1 MWAQAVP
8 EHPLHRQGQASSP
21 TPIVSAWLATTRR
34 SRIHALDNCLEHLEA
49 ASEGGAR
56 QVSPKLA
63 ARISKMV
70 PSVAAGITISEALD
84 LVFKEQE
91 AVQRFDPDRELSS
104 VDGTKGSSVGRLDER
119 ADPIDRTA
127 AQVLTDQIKEA
138 LEPPS
143 LLLLEAHERRAWYA
157 LGYRSWEAYAR
168 LEFGLSRSRSYEL
181 IDHGRVIKAVM
192 TAARLKS
199 LPEISAYAAEQLKPA
214 LGFALEQ
221 IASRVSEDAGE
232 THARQ
237 VVREVVARTRADL
250 KKSAAAASSRA
261 IVALHETNGARSS
274 GDHAV
279 CEESYPRETMR
290 QLRSIIEFLI
300 ELPNP
305 EAVLRQVSHDDQ
317 DCLAGIAVAAGKLTD
332 LATAWE
338 RIR

>member
-1 MWAQAVP
+1 MWAAVVP
-8 EHPLHRQGQASSP
+8 EHPLHRQGQASRP
-21 TPIVSAWLATTRR
+21 TPSVSTWLATTRR
-34 SRIHALDNCLEHLEA
+34 SRIHALDNCLEHLET

-56 QVSPKLA
+56 QVSPELA

-70 PSVAAGITISEALD
+70 PSIAAGITISEALD

-91 AVQRFDPDRELSS
+91 AVQRLDPEDQLSS
-104 VDGTKGSSVGRLDER
+104 VDGTTRSSVRLLNAT

-127 AQVLTDQIKEA
+127 AQALTDQIKEA

-143 LLLLEAHERRAWYA
+143 LLLLEAHERRAWHA

-214 LGFALEQ
+214 LESALEQ
-221 IASRVSEDAGE
+221 IASRVSDDPGE
-232 THARQ
+232 TQARQ
-237 VVREVVARTRADL
+237 IVRDVVARTRADL
-250 KKSAAAASSRA
+250 KKSAAVTSSRGL
-261 IVALHETNGARSS
+261 VALREPNPARSN
-274 GDHAV
+274 GRPEV
-279 CEESYPRETMR
+279 CEESYPRETIR
-290 QLRSIIEFLI
+290 QLCSIIEFLI
-300 ELPNP
+300 ELPSP
-305 EAVLRQVSHDDQ
+305 EAVLRQAAGDDR
-317 DCLAGIAVAAGKLTD
+317 DCLERIAAAAGKLTD